1 MLYTKVNQSRKFN
14 KIWSISI
21 SVATLQLAQFLAAA
35 FLQTGSSHHFIF
47 FRPLHLS
54 INPNS
59 PPPPEISSL
68 RWFSL
73 SAASVSAHAIPLM
86 STYPL
91 LVARAQSYSSS
102 KWGYVIPA
110 VEIKW
115 LVRKKELIEH
125 EKHEGNNTWIFVL
138 ICSYSASNCP
148 ATSFLSSSP
157 LV

>member
-1 MLYTKVNQSRKFN
+1 MLLKSTKVESSIRSGASAFLSLHFN
-14 KIWSISI
+14 WLNSWLLLSCTQVHHIISI
-21 SVATLQLAQFLAAA
+21 SFVHYINYIHQSQL
-35 FLQTGSSHHFIF
+35 T
-47 FRPLHLS
+47 
-54 INPNS
+54 
-59 PPPPEISSL
+59 PPPEISSL

-102 KWGYVIPA
+102 KWGYVITA
-110 VEIKW
+110 AELKR
-115 LVRKKELIEH
+115 LVRKKEFI

-138 ICSYSASNCP
+138 ICFFFSLQLS